1 MKMQSAHRFFLG
13 LIGATLLCF
22 SVVAASQSTSKSTTL
37 TAAAPLKQP
46 RVLDILPKTYTT
58 IGDKTVFALQLTR
71 PFAGVPNASCDV
83 NGVRSAVPVQVITGK
98 ARSEQLA
105 QILKGKKSKGTP
117 DTSDEASWLLLK
129 CQTRFPDAA
138 FISLRWMGEATL
150 TQAQIDA
157 QAEAEPIGV
166 NTWYGQR
173 FDYTAESVHPVA
185 VTCMRSNANS
195 ACSPA
200 SDVNLVF
207 TVSANSAEAMQVRL
221 VEVTPSG
228 KKAAVIKPL
237 ATYESEKKWLDSL
250 SFKNLQPNTSYTV
263 KWPAKISGLYDANL
277 LAKTN
282 KVKQELVVTV
292 GDFPPLAKFSANFGI
307 AERAGTPLVPLT
319 IRKVDGLENLPPLK
333 LRQLRITDEV
343 GIIEALQTLQKVT
356 NSDDYMS
363 SSDYEDDYSGEP
375 DETANTDKSNK
386 QKPLPKYP
394 FAWPPKNKNGEP
406 STVQTRELSW
416 LKALKG
422 TTEVAV
428 PRTLEATAFEV
439 VGIPLASSGLH
450 LLEVESLSLG
460 RELLAKNRNM
470 YVRSGALVTDL
481 AVHLQTSNR
490 TQAVWVTSLSSGQAI
505 ANATVTAYDCN
516 AKSLY
521 TAKTNSQGWVQV
533 NSKLQG
539 ESWNCP
545 VYVFARLG
553 DDLGLVKSNWQRG
566 IESWRFENVKNIY
579 EYSNQSMVHAALP
592 RNLLRAGEIFH
603 AKLYWR
609 EIANNGR
616 LSAPN
621 KTSNLPKVAAIV
633 HQGSQERTEVPINWD
648 ANGNALINYK
658 LPTGIK
664 RGAYNISVNSM
675 NVSSGDF
682 RVEDFRLPV
691 LKAEVLSP
699 PQIQVMDWAK
709 GKAEVEVPTR
719 LSYLSGGV
727 AAGEAVQISQ
737 RLFASTPKFNAYP
750 DFDFGVSKVSRGES
764 KEDTVTLQ
772 TLVNDQVMSE
782 NSSHKLNAQ
791 GALTVRAKLD
801 QVFTSPQIL
810 LTEMQYRDSNGETY
824 RALGRTQ
831 IWPASV
837 VLGLKADY
845 WASGKKREVE
855 LLTLDT
861 AGKPLANIEVSVMGN
876 FYGDVWHRRK
886 TVGGFYKYYREM
898 LSPPAQKLCEGKSN
912 ASGRFTCVYEPDMSD
927 IDSGEFKILATA
939 KDSKGRNSKT
949 QTTLY
954 LYGTDEVWFG
964 QSDHDRMDVLSEKTS
979 YKPGEKAVL
988 QVRSPFRE
996 AQAWV
1001 NVMRSGVIID
1011 TLVVP
1016 LSGNKPTIELPIKAS
1031 YAPNVFINVLA
1042 VRPRVADPA
1051 PTAIVDLAKP
1061 AFKLGLV
1068 ELEVTG
1074 DVGMNL
1080 KVGVTTDKTSYQ
1092 SREKAV
1098 AAIQVAN
1105 TSGKALPAGAEVAV
1119 FAIDEALLELLPNN
1133 SWDVLKTML
1142 ATQGYGFESASA
1154 SMQVIGK
1161 RHFGLKAVPVGGGGG
1176 KSSARELFDTLLV
1189 WKGAVKLDAQGRA
1202 KIEIPINDSLTRFK
1216 VVAIASAG
1224 ADQFGVGE
1232 SSFTATKDLQV
1243 LSGLPATVREG
1254 ERFIAGVTLR
1264 NTTDQS
1270 ITVSFQANLND
1281 KPIHSQS
1288 VTLLSQQTQ
1297 AVNWPVDVPQD
1308 ADELTWKLSAIAKNS
1323 KNNDVLIVKQKVTP
1337 VLLQSTYSIL
1347 SQSLEDSAAPVTA
1360 LVKPP
1365 VGSKPGKG
1373 EIVFSLSTNVASDP
1387 AGVRNFMKNYPF
1399 YCLEQRTSKAISLQD
1414 KALWEI
1420 ISNSINQYI
1429 TTTGLVTY
1437 YPNQR
1442 NNEYGY
1448 VTLTSYVLSASH
1460 EAGFK
1465 LPLEAQNK
1473 MLDALEAFVSGK
1485 MALPTYDYELVNA
1498 YSLTERKLL
1507 ALGAIARYRKV
1518 APSMADSLKLNPKLD
1533 LPKLSNR
1540 AVVEWLDVLSR
1551 SDWPQNAQ
1559 ATATAL
1565 NELNSRLIDSPKDGS
1580 LRLKK
1585 TDADNRWYYMYSDNV
1600 TQVRLAMLAQRVKE
1614 LSAQADKLAIGA
1626 VKMQRSGGY
1635 WWDTQ
1640 ANVWGSL
1647 LLSQRAA
1654 AKAPSVDGFTTL
1666 TLGSKSIKHD
1676 WKAQPQ
1682 GGEER
1687 LSLSNLAGTTEAKST
1702 QSTQPSL
1709 PMSVSLT
1716 HRGNGKP
1723 YVNVF
1728 GNAWLDLKQVQQSGG
1743 AELTRS
1749 MTPVRQQ
1756 VKGQVTAGDIWQVQ
1770 LKFKVKDNTGWV
1782 VVSDPIP
1789 SGATILGNGLK
1800 GQDEVVNKDSEK
1812 QGLMNADGSFEMWP
1826 AYVERTFT
1834 HIRAYYEY
1842 LSWWRIGSNEG
1853 YTLTYQV
1860 RINNPGLLMLPPSQ
1874 LEAMYEPDV
1883 RVDLPNQPLVVK

>member
-1 MKMQSAHRFFLG
+1 
-13 LIGATLLCF
+13 
-22 SVVAASQSTSKSTTL
+22 
-37 TAAAPLKQP
+37 
-46 RVLDILPKTYTT
+46 
-58 IGDKTVFALQLTR
+58 
-71 PFAGVPNASCDV
+71 
-83 NGVRSAVPVQVITGK
+83 
-98 ARSEQLA
+98 
-105 QILKGKKSKGTP
+105 
-117 DTSDEASWLLLK
+117 
-129 CQTRFPDAA
+129 
-138 FISLRWMGEATL
+138 
-150 TQAQIDA
+150 
-157 QAEAEPIGV
+157 
-166 NTWYGQR
+166 
-173 FDYTAESVHPVA
+173 
-185 VTCMRSNANS
+185 
-195 ACSPA
+195 
-200 SDVNLVF
+200 
-207 TVSANSAEAMQVRL
+207 
-221 VEVTPSG
+221 
-228 KKAAVIKPL
+228 
-237 ATYESEKKWLDSL
+237 
-250 SFKNLQPNTSYTV
+250 
-263 KWPAKISGLYDANL
+263 
-277 LAKTN
+277 
-282 KVKQELVVTV
+282 
-292 GDFPPLAKFSANFGI
+292 
-307 AERAGTPLVPLT
+307 
-319 IRKVDGLENLPPLK
+319 
-333 LRQLRITDEV
+333 
-343 GIIEALQTLQKVT
+343 
-356 NSDDYMS
+356 
-363 SSDYEDDYSGEP
+363 
-375 DETANTDKSNK
+375 
-386 QKPLPKYP
+386 
-394 FAWPPKNKNGEP
+394 
-406 STVQTRELSW
+406 
-416 LKALKG
+416 
-422 TTEVAV
+422 
-428 PRTLEATAFEV
+428 
-439 VGIPLASSGLH
+439 
-450 LLEVESLSLG
+450 
-460 RELLAKNRNM
+460 
-470 YVRSGALVTDL
+470 
-481 AVHLQTSNR
+481 
-490 TQAVWVTSLSSGQAI
+490 
-505 ANATVTAYDCN
+505 
-516 AKSLY
+516 
-521 TAKTNSQGWVQV
+521 
-533 NSKLQG
+533 
-539 ESWNCP
+539 
-545 VYVFARLG
+545 
-553 DDLGLVKSNWQRG
+553 
-566 IESWRFENVKNIY
+566 
-579 EYSNQSMVHAALP
+579 
-592 RNLLRAGEIFH
+592 
-603 AKLYWR
+603 
-609 EIANNGR
+609 
-616 LSAPN
+616 
-621 KTSNLPKVAAIV
+621 
-633 HQGSQERTEVPINWD
+633 
-648 ANGNALINYK
+648 
-658 LPTGIK
+658 
-664 RGAYNISVNSM
+664 
-675 NVSSGDF
+675 
-682 RVEDFRLPV
+682 
-691 LKAEVLSP
+691 
-699 PQIQVMDWAK
+699 MDWAK

-750 DFDFGVSKVSRGES
+750 DFDFGVSRVSRGES
-764 KEDTVTLQ
+764 KEDTITLQ
-772 TLVNDQVMSE
+772 TLVNDEVMSE

-791 GALTVRAKLD
+791 GALTARAKLE

-824 RALGRTQ
+824 RAQGRTQ
-831 IWPASV
+831 VWPASV

-954 LYGTDEVWFG
+954 LYGTDDVWFG

-1061 AFKLGLV
+1061 AFKLGIV

-1224 ADQFGVGE
+1224 ADQFGVGQ

-1270 ITVSFQANLND
+1270 ITVGFEASLED
-1281 KPIHSQS
+1281 KPIHTQS
-1288 VTLLSQQTQ
+1288 VTLLPKQTQ

-1337 VLLQSTYSIL
+1337 ALLQSTYSIL

-1429 TTTGLVTY
+1429 TSTGLVTY

-1442 NNEYGY
+1442 NNDYGY
-1448 VTLTSYVLSASH
+1448 DTLTSYVLSASH

-1485 MALPTYDYELVNA
+1485 MVLPTYHYELVNA
-1498 YSLTERKLL
+1498 YGLTERKLL
-1507 ALGAIARYRKV
+1507 ALGAIARYRNV
-1518 APSMADSLKLNPKLD
+1518 QPSLVDSLKLNPKID
-1533 LPKLSNR
+1533 LPNLSNR
-1540 AVVEWLDVLSR
+1540 ALVEWLDVLSR
-1551 SDWPQNAQ
+1551 TDWPQNAQ
-1559 ATATAL
+1559 ASTFAL
-1565 NELNSRLIDSPKDGS
+1565 NELKKRFTDSPKDGS

-1585 TDADNRWYYMYSDNV
+1585 TEFDNRWYYMYSDNV
-1600 TQVRLAMLAQRVKE
+1600 SQVRAAMLAQRLKE
-1614 LSAQADKLAIGA
+1614 LSGLADKLAIGA
-1626 VKMQRSGGY
+1626 VQMQRKGGY

-1640 ANVWGSL
+1640 ANVWGSM

-1654 AKAPSVDGFTTL
+1654 MTSNSVDGFTTMAVGKKIL
-1666 TLGSKSIKHD
+1666 KHD
-1676 WKAQPQ
+1676 WKAQPR
-1682 GGEER
+1682 GGEQSF
-1687 LSLSNLAGTTEAKST
+1687 SLSNLASNTEAKFNN
-1702 QSTQPSL
+1702 PSA
-1709 PMSVSLT
+1709 PMAVAVV
-1716 HRGNGKP
+1716 HRGKGKP

-1728 GNAWLDLKQVQQSGG
+1728 GNAWLDLKQVQTSGG

-1756 VKGQVTAGDIWQVQ
+1756 VKGQVTAGDIWQIQ
-1770 LKFKVKDNTGWV
+1770 LKFNVKDNTGWL

-1800 GQDEVVNKDSEK
+1800 GQDVVVNQDTEK
-1812 QGLMNADGSFEMWP
+1812 LGLMNADGSFEAWP

-1834 HIRAYYEY
+1834 HIRAYYEH
-1842 LSWWRIGSNEG
+1842 LSWWSLDSNNG

-1874 LEAMYEPDV
+1874 LEAMYEPNV
-1883 RVDLPNQPLVVK
+1883 RVDLPNHPLEVK